1 MKLISSNLRTLISA
15 FFTQTQSAQ
24 TWRAWKSV
32 ADTGITPE
40 EAQTKYIELVEEL
53 KVKYGFDA

>member
-1 MKLISSNLRTLISA
+1 MFSREK
-15 FFTQTQSAQ
+15 QTQSAQ

-40 EAQTKYIELVEEL
+40 EAQTKYVELVEEL
-53 KVKYGFDA
+53 KGRYGFDG